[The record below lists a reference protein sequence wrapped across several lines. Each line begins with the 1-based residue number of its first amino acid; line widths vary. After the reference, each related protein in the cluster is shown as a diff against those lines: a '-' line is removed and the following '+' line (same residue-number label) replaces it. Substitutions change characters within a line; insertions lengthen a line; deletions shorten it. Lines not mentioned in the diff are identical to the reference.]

1 VDEEKLLDLAFQ
13 IVVAEERAR
22 LAEEEKPEGK
32 KEYYKLDVTN
42 VPKRIRLERPCL
54 SLTLSNDGNSSVFLI
69 VNTDENYVWQE
80 VKAGETEKYEAGKPT
95 IRDFKVRCEEG
106 STSVVRV
113 WCVR

>member
-1 VDEEKLLDLAFQ
+1 LSERLLDWAVQLAF
-13 IVVAEERAR
+13 AEERAR

-32 KEYYKLDVTN
+32 KEYYKLDVTS
-42 VPKRIRLERPCL
+42 VPERIRLERPCF
-54 SLTLSNDGNSSVFLI
+54 SLTLSNDGSSSVFLI

-80 VKAGETEKYEAGKPT
+80 VKAGETEKFEAGKPA

-113 WCVR
+113 WCLR